1 MFCSMFNNNLQA
13 KKNVVK
19 IDMADVI
26 FHGWSNS
33 FKENMKRFVRK
44 QVYSNTKTHPY
55 APKLYQDRP

>member
-1 MFCSMFNNNLQA
+1 
-13 KKNVVK
+13 VK